1 MPDWRPLL
9 QGRDA
14 ERAWEAIDAIA
25 AGLRPE
31 VENLD
36 PEAHPGV
43 AGGTAGLALFYAY
56 LGAVTGKDEWTGLA
70 ERLIEYSID
79 ALSNR
84 PMHPDLYE
92 GFSGIAWA
100 TGHLEGMVF
109 EPDEDDDDPI
119 GESLLQVLSR
129 PELFAR
135 GEFDLIGG
143 LSGYGIYAYDALPRP
158 NARRC
163 LELLVERLIGIGEH
177 TNGGFSWFSPP
188 ERIPDWQLE
197 ESPNGK
203 FNLGVSH
210 GVAAVISVLGMCA
223 GAGVMSD
230 EQRSIYDRSVAWM
243 LAQKQEGKP
252 WCFTNSIIEG
262 RPTERD
268 RLAWCYG
275 DPGIAGALFTAARH
289 AGNAALEAEA
299 LDVARTAAA
308 RPMDDSG
315 VIDAGLC
322 HGSAGLAHLF
332 NRMYQASGD
341 PVLADAARAWFRR
354 TLDLRKPGEG
364 IGGYAF
370 WVPPDW
376 QLIPRFVDGAAGV
389 GLGLLGGVSSLE
401 PAWDQF
407 LAVSV
412 PLERRT

>member
-1 MPDWRPLL
+1 MPDWQPLL
-9 QGRDA
+9 HDRDA
-14 ERAWEAIDAIA
+14 ARAWEAIDAIA

-36 PEAHPGV
+36 PEADPGV

-56 LGAVTGKDEWTGLA
+56 FGAVTGEDEWTGLA
-70 ERLIEYSID
+70 GRLIEHSTD
-79 ALSNR
+79 ALANR
-84 PMHPDLYE
+84 PMHPDLFE

-100 TGHLEGMVF
+100 AGHLEGMVF
-109 EPDEDDDDPI
+109 EPDEVEDDPI
-119 GESLLQVLSR
+119 GDSLLQVLSR

-143 LSGYGIYAYDALPRP
+143 LSGYGIYACDALPHP

-163 LELLVERLIGIGEH
+163 LELLVERLIGIGEP
-177 TNGGFSWFSPP
+177 TDGGFSWFSPP
-188 ERIPDWQLE
+188 ERLPAWQLE
-197 ESPNGK
+197 EAPDGK

-210 GVAAVISVLGMCA
+210 GVAGVLSVLGLCA

-252 WCFTNSIIEG
+252 WCFPNAIIEG
-262 RPTERD
+262 RPAERD

-289 AGNAALEAEA
+289 TGNAAMEAAALE
-299 LDVARTAAA
+299 VARTAAA
-308 RPMDDSG
+308 RPMEDSG
-315 VIDAGLC
+315 IVDAGLC
-322 HGSAGLAHLF
+322 HGAAGLAHLF

-341 PVLADAARAWFRR
+341 AILADAARAWFRH

-370 WVPPDW
+370 WVPPEW
-376 QLIPRFVDGAAGV
+376 QPIRRFVDGAAGV

-412 PLERRT
+412 PLEPRP